1 MSLIDIHWQLKVFH
15 GEKCADISIVQYGF
29 RSVQEGKL
37 EELSMKLRNNGR
49 EGHGLQPMVSQTKT
63 YKAHWNHLD
72 KLNEKNCHVSQQ
84 KLGDKTS
91 ISHKHLE
98 ATIAELGY

>member
-1 MSLIDIHWQLKVFH
+1 
-15 GEKCADISIVQYGF
+15 
-29 RSVQEGKL
+29 
-37 EELSMKLRNNGR
+37 MKLRNNAGK
-49 EGHGLQPMVSQTKT
+49 GHRLQPMMSQTAT
-63 YKAHWNHLD
+63 YKAHWNHLA

-84 KLGDKTS
+84 KLGAKTS

>member
-1 MSLIDIHWQLKVFH
+1 MCRHQYCLILIWWCSGRAVNEA
-15 GEKCADISIVQYGF
+15 EKQWG
-29 RSVQEGKL
+29 
-37 EELSMKLRNNGR
+37 
-49 EGHGLQPMVSQTKT
+49 EGHGLQPLVSQNAT

>member
-1 MSLIDIHWQLKVFH
+1 MSLIDIHWQMKVVH
-15 GEKCADISIVQYGF
+15 D
-29 RSVQEGKL
+29 GKL
-37 EELSMKLRNNGR
+37 EKLSMKLRNNAW
-49 EGHGLQPMVSQTKT
+49 ESHGLQPMVSQTAT

>member
-1 MSLIDIHWQLKVFH
+1 MCRHQYSLILIWRCQD
-15 GEKCADISIVQYGF
+15 
-29 RSVQEGKL
+29 GKL
-37 EELSMKLRNNGR
+37 EKLSMKLRNSVA
-49 EGHGLQPMVSQTKT
+49 EGHGLQPMVSQMAT
-63 YKAHWNHLD
+63 YNVHWNHLD

>member
-1 MSLIDIHWQLKVFH
+1 
-15 GEKCADISIVQYGF
+15 
-29 RSVQEGKL
+29 
-37 EELSMKLRNNGR
+37 MKLRNNAE
-49 EGHGLQPMVSQTKT
+49 EGHRLQPMVSQTAT

-72 KLNEKNCHVSQQ
+72 KLNEKNCHISQQ
-84 KLGDKTS
+84 KLCDKTS

>member
-1 MSLIDIHWQLKVFH
+1 
-15 GEKCADISIVQYGF
+15 
-29 RSVQEGKL
+29 
-37 EELSMKLRNNGR
+37 
-49 EGHGLQPMVSQTKT
+49 MVSQTAT

-84 KLGDKTS
+84 KLDDKTS

-98 ATIAELGY
+98 ATTAELGY